1 MLFGKTLSSRPLSSP
16 RHSDEA
22 APPPSEN
29 LSDAPP
35 ARPRAVSDDE
45 KKPTEPAAR
54 PETRPQEK
62 TPPAPTVSPAAP
74 PNRKRGRQWAGL
86 DESDDDEDDDDD

>member
-1 MLFGKTLSSRPLSSP
+1 MLFDKSLSSRPLSSP
-16 RHSDEA
+16 RHSDAPLPAENEA
-22 APPPSEN
+22 
-29 LSDAPP
+29 SDAP
-35 ARPRAVSDDE
+35 ARRPRAVSDDE
-45 KKPTEPAAR
+45 KKPAR
-54 PETRPQEK
+54 PETPPPQEK

>member
-1 MLFGKTLSSRPLSSP
+1 MLFDKTLSSRPLSSP

-22 APPPSEN
+22 PPPSEN
-29 LSDAPP
+29 ASDAPP

-45 KKPTEPAAR
+45 KRPAT
-54 PETRPQEK
+54 PPEK
-62 TPPAPTVSPAAP
+62 TPPAPPAVSPAAP

>member
-1 MLFGKTLSSRPLSSP
+1 MSGNGANGTSGREPG
-16 RHSDEA
+16 RTYDQA
-22 APPPSEN
+22 TY
-29 LSDAPP
+29 
-35 ARPRAVSDDE
+35 AVSDDE
-45 KKPTEPAAR
+45 KTPTEAAAR
-54 PETRPQEK
+54 PETPPQEK

>member
-1 MLFGKTLSSRPLSSP
+1 MLFDKTLSSRPLSSP

-22 APPPSEN
+22 PPKTSEN
-29 LSDAPP
+29 DSEAP
-35 ARPRAVSDDE
+35 ARRPRAVSDDE
-45 KKPTEPAAR
+45 KKRPAT
-54 PETRPQEK
+54 PPEK

-86 DESDDDEDDDDD
+86 DESDDEDDDDD

>member
-1 MLFGKTLSSRPLSSP
+1 MLFDKTLSSRPLSSP
-16 RHSDEA
+16 RHSDE

-45 KKPTEPAAR
+45 KKPAR
-54 PETRPQEK
+54 PETPPPQEK